1 MNDVNMDIKW
11 NIFIKVEVSD
21 LIYLYVLICVYP
33 FLSIWTS
40 QVVLVVKNPPANARD
55 IKKFGLSPWVQ
66 KIPERRKW
74 LPTPVFLPGKFPGQ
88 RNSRLKS
95 IGPQRGGHEW
105 ETDHTH
111 THLSIYWSVSFVKLF
126 TTVVKYH
133 IK

>member
-40 QVVLVVKNPPANARD
+40 QVVLVLKNPPANARD

-66 KIPERRKW
+66 KIP
-74 LPTPVFLPGKFPGQ
+74 
-88 RNSRLKS
+88 
-95 IGPQRGGHEW
+95 
-105 ETDHTH
+105 
-111 THLSIYWSVSFVKLF
+111 
-126 TTVVKYH
+126 
-133 IK
+133 